1 MRFTGLSPLDDWFIV
16 PVKVSGLTYGKQ
28 PEEKLAMLPK
38 EMIIQVMIN
47 ADSAIAEEDQ
57 IDEQIEEYISHF
69 YGVGVEDFQCEVLK
83 DGRVEL

>member
-28 PEEKLAMLPK
+28 SEEKLKKLPR
-38 EMIIQVMIN
+38 EMVIQVMIN
-47 ADSAIAEEDQ
+47 TDSAIAEEDQ

-69 YGVGVEDFQCEVLK
+69 YGIGVEDFQCEVLK
-83 DGRVEL
+83 DGRVKL